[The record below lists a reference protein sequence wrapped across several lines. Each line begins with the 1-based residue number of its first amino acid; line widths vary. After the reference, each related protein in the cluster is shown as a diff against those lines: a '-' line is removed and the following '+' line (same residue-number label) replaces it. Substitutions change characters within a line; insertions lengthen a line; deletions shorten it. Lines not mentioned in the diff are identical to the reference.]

1 MTKSIDESVYDD
13 EFENDENIGGEPIE
27 DIEIE
32 DDLIISDDDLE
43 VIIVPVKDD
52 LKIPHIVDFDNNKT
66 SYEDSDVISSKHTI
80 NRKHSLNYD
89 SIFKGKKDDTL
100 SEHEIDF
107 SNSYNETFEVDKS
120 SIYWYESV
128 DNESYIKEKRIKER
142 VYEVLANYTDI
153 NFLNSRRKPSRID
166 FNRFYFILKSNLQ
179 EENFTNIEIFN
190 ELSVYFSDN
199 LFNMFKLLDKK
210 WRNLIISEL
219 QEHVGKQ
226 PYSKE
231 IMNRNI
237 HLGTEV
243 EFSVWDNQ
251 VNDSI
256 HITGVVIETDYI
268 NSSYKIDSY
277 EKVYEIQLS
286 EITKILN
293 NTKFRYNLNK
303 LNNIDF
309 L

>member
-1 MTKSIDESVYDD
+1 
-13 EFENDENIGGEPIE
+13 
-27 DIEIE
+27 
-32 DDLIISDDDLE
+32 
-43 VIIVPVKDD
+43 
-52 LKIPHIVDFDNNKT
+52 
-66 SYEDSDVISSKHTI
+66 
-80 NRKHSLNYD
+80 
-89 SIFKGKKDDTL
+89 
-100 SEHEIDF
+100 
-107 SNSYNETFEVDKS
+107 
-120 SIYWYESV
+120 
-128 DNESYIKEKRIKER
+128 
-142 VYEVLANYTDI
+142 
-153 NFLNSRRKPSRID
+153 
-166 FNRFYFILKSNLQ
+166 
-179 EENFTNIEIFN
+179 
-190 ELSVYFSDN
+190 
-199 LFNMFKLLDKK
+199 MFKLLDKK